1 MRKLFTFI
9 FVSALL
15 FSLAAPA
22 YASDSN
28 VTQLEPFNE
37 YDYVELLQTS
47 SPQELEEKG
56 LSEQE
61 TTAII
66 SNFESALLN
75 RASLSDSELRAYG
88 YNNSE
93 ISLFHALANGETLSS
108 EELRAL
114 GSTCNGSIT
123 RHSCNTK
130 TAEFSY
136 TFTWNRCPLITLSDS
151 AAMRWIAY
159 SSDGGEI
166 GVEQVSHSLTLE
178 YHFQGNAASSGPAFA
193 HYGSPTIEPNL
204 DFNTI
209 NMQFPVYQT
218 HLSSGTG
225 IIFDC
230 YARTGT
236 IRVSIRVPNNVS
248 KNSNHIFVGGL
259 YGHTLVGVGSPSVS
273 VSTGSIGISFTGNTS
288 IDPIAS
294 RKATIYRA
302 TPVVDYWT

>member
-1 MRKLFTFI
+1 M
-9 FVSALL
+9 
-15 FSLAAPA
+15 
-22 YASDSN
+22 
-28 VTQLEPFNE
+28 
-37 YDYVELLQTS
+37 
-47 SPQELEEKG
+47 
-56 LSEQE
+56 
-61 TTAII
+61 
-66 SNFESALLN
+66 N

-178 YHFQGNAASSGPAFA
+178 YHSKVMLQVVVPLLLIMVLRQSSQILIL
-193 HYGSPTIEPNL
+193 T
-204 DFNTI
+204 
-209 NMQFPVYQT
+209 Q
-218 HLSSGTG
+218 
-225 IIFDC
+225 
-230 YARTGT
+230 
-236 IRVSIRVPNNVS
+236 
-248 KNSNHIFVGGL
+248 
-259 YGHTLVGVGSPSVS
+259 
-273 VSTGSIGISFTGNTS
+273 
-288 IDPIAS
+288 
-294 RKATIYRA
+294 
-302 TPVVDYWT
+302 